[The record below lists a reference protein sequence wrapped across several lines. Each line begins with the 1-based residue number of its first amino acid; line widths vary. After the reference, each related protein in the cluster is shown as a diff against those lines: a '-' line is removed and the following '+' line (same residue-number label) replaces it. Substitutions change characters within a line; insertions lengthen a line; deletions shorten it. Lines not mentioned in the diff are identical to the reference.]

1 MKTRTS
7 LKVSSNF
14 RQVSLRFIFQS
25 GRRLPNSHATEIAC
39 RLQIHIEHCIF
50 TILTK
55 LAAQFTYAYFSEHMG
70 VSHLTGKKLT
80 THFPFQPPGSHPP
93 LITLFHLSHLTISPL
108 SLPIILLLI
117 MDSLL
122 EKAYSFPNL
131 SFLSSTPLSLFQSF
145 FHRVT

>member
-7 LKVSSNF
+7 LNVSSDF
-14 RQVSLRFIFQS
+14 RQVSLRFIFRS
-25 GRRLPNSHATEIAC
+25 GRRLPHSHASEIAC
-39 RLQIHIEHCIF
+39 RLQIHMEHCIF
-50 TILTK
+50 IILPK
-55 LAAQFTYAYFSEHMG
+55 LAAPFTYAYFSEHMG

-93 LITLFHLSHLTISPL
+93 LITLFHLTISPL

>member
-7 LKVSSNF
+7 LNVSSDF

-80 THFPFQPPGSHPP
+80 THFPFQPPVSHPP
-93 LITLFHLSHLTISPL
+93 LITLFHLTISPFSLPNHSSSNIEFLIRESLLISKFKL
-108 SLPIILLLI
+108 SLIH
-117 MDSLL
+117 
-122 EKAYSFPNL
+122 
-131 SFLSSTPLSLFQSF
+131 TTF
-145 FHRVT
+145 FIPVIFCTV